1 MGNPATTREEVP
13 HGWHWR
19 AGVAVT
25 PGDRARARLPAH
37 RLLVSRAL
45 ALIEKAAG
53 HGRIAVAYSGGKDST
68 VLLDLVRRVV
78 PDVMV
83 YWTDS
88 GCEYR
93 WTGPLAEQV
102 GAIRVPLAADFMAEL
117 RAGGYWGHQGETV
130 DRERYGRT
138 VGFWDEMTT
147 YEPARRIRAEHPHDV
162 TALGLRRDESAA
174 RRVRLRKSGP
184 LYYAEYRQCW
194 HLCPLAWW
202 RVDDV
207 WAYIADR
214 ELPYNHAYDR
224 MTQIGVPRH
233 LQRVSILLGVAAA
246 ATGGRYSI
254 IREID
259 PERYNELVVE
269 FPAIAG
275 YT

>member
-1 MGNPATTREEVP
+1 MGNPATTRQEVSRAR
-13 HGWHWR
+13 HWR
-19 AGVAVT
+19 SGVAVT

-37 RLLVSRAL
+37 RAKVARAL
-45 ALIEKAAG
+45 ALVEEAAAIG
-53 HGRIAVAYSGGKDST
+53 TIAVGYSGGKDST

-78 PDVMV
+78 PDVLV

-93 WTGPLAEQV
+93 WTGPLAEKV
-102 GAIRVPLAADFMAEL
+102 GATRIPLAADFMAEL
-117 RAGGYWGHQGETV
+117 KAGGYWGHDGPTT
-130 DRERYGRT
+130 DRARYGRS
-138 VGFWDEMTT
+138 VGYWDEMTT
-147 YEPARRIRAEHPHDV
+147 YEPARRFRAEHPHDV

-174 RRVRLRKSGP
+174 RRIRLRTSGQ

-214 ELPYNHAYDR
+214 GLPYNHAYDR
-224 MTQIGVPRH
+224 MTEIGVPRH

-246 ATGGRYSI
+246 ATGGRYTTL
-254 IREID
+254 REID
-259 PERYNELVVE
+259 PERWNELVAD
-269 FPAIAG
+269 FPSIAN